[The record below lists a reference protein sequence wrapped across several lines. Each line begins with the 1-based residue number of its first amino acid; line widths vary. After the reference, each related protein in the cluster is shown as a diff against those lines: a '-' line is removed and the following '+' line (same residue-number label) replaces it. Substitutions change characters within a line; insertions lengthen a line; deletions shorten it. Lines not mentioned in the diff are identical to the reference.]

1 MPENG
6 NPDSS
11 GSPPGKTDGEISS
24 GEMLTISKAELNT
37 IIEGRLRGS
46 GKELK
51 KAHEIISAFEK
62 EKADREAAAEEAR
75 RKKMAEDGE
84 KDQLLQ
90 LERDEKTKIQ
100 EQLDAM
106 NAKEASRISRLDEKN
121 KSRIGALPEELRDL
135 APPGLTPDDLSDF
148 LDRLESKIVNTKIP
162 VAGVGGARM
171 NGAPL
176 DPMERAKQIGHN
188 FLFGK
193 RKQ

>member
-11 GSPPGKTDGEISS
+11 GSPPGNTDGEISS

-51 KAHEIISAFEK
+51 KAQEIISAFEK

-162 VAGVGGARM
+162 VAGIGGARM